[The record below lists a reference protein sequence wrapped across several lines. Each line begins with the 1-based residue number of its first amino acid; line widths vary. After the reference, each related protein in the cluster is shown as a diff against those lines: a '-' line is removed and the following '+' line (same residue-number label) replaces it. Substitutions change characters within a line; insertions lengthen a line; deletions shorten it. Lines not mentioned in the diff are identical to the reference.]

1 MNNENDHIFIKI
13 YIILLAIYVMLKEGM
28 NMYFNANTSKE
39 N

>member
-1 MNNENDHIFIKI
+1 MNNENDHIFIKV
-13 YIILLAIYVMLKEGM
+13 YIILLAIYAMLKDGM